1 MPSKKTTKEVIPE
14 PVVTEEVVESNTES
28 SESDSLDLKFGEVLT
43 RISSF
48 KSWIKEIEAEVKKL
62 QKFTHKEI
70 KESLKKGKKGKRG
83 GDRPK
88 RAPSGFAKPSPISHE
103 LCDFLSV
110 EKGTELARTEVTKH
124 LTTYIKAHNLQA
136 PEDKRVILPDAKL
149 KKLLKVPKGDEI
161 TYFNLQKYLKP
172 HFPSKSASSSS

>member
-1 MPSKKTTKEVIPE
+1 MPSKKTKEVTPE
-14 PVVTEEVVESNTES
+14 PVVTEEVVESNVES
-28 SESDSLDLKFGEVLT
+28 TESDSLDIKFSEVLT

-48 KSWIKEIEAEVKKL
+48 KSWIKEIETEVKKL
-62 QKFTHKEI
+62 QKLTHKEI
-70 KESLKKGKKGKRG
+70 KDSLKKGKKGKKG
-83 GDRPK
+83 IDRPK

-136 PEDKRVILPDAKL
+136 PEDKRRILPDAKL

-172 HFPSKSASSSS
+172 HFPSSKSVSSSS